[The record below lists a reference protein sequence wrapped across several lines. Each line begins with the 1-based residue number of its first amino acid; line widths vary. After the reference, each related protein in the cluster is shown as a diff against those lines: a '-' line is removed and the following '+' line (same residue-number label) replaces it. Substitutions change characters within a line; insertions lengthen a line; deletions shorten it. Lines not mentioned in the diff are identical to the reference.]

1 MTLEEEVRVVR
12 AENARLREALAA
24 AQALIEQLRGDLT
37 PALARREE
45 LTAQAQRKTPGF
57 VRATKQ
63 PAPSDKEPRK
73 KRAAEHNKGR
83 PREEQ
88 PTRIVQHALERCPD
102 CGYALRGESI
112 AWTRQVL
119 ELPPPP
125 PVEVVEHQYLKRHCP
140 ACDRWHTPKADADG
154 VVGQG
159 RLGIRLL
166 SLLAYLRTV
175 ARLPLRAVQEQ
186 VETVHGLHLSVGGIQ
201 AALTRL
207 QTALAPVLEEI
218 KAQARASPSAHMDET
233 SWREGGQNGYV
244 WTLCTT
250 GPEAV
255 RYYEYDQ
262 SRAGAVAR
270 RLLGAYRGILV
281 TDFYA
286 AYGQLTNRHQYCWVH
301 LLRDLHALKEAHPA
315 DWRLVGWARAVR
327 HLYDIARAELA
338 RTPALTA
345 AQREALARLLDA
357 RLQQLGLRYA
367 RRKGHPCRALAQRLL
382 RHQGQ
387 FFAFVRTPGVSADNN
402 PAERALRP
410 LVIMRKISGGSR
422 SAQGSATRLALAS
435 AFGTWQARHLNPL
448 AACIAALS

>member
-1 MTLEEEVRVVR
+1 MTLEEEVALLR
-12 AENARLREALAA
+12 AENVRLRGELAA
-24 AQALIEQLRGDLT
+24 ALEIIEKLRGELA
-37 PALARREE
+37 PALAQLAEVREK
-45 LTAQAQRKTPGF
+45 AQRTRPAF
-57 VRATKQ
+57 VRANTK
-63 PAPSDKEPRK
+63 PAPAAKEPRK
-73 KRAAEHNKGR
+73 KRTAVHNKGR
-83 PREEQ
+83 RREEQ
-88 PTRIVQHALERCPD
+88 PARIVQHALEQCPA
-102 CGYALRGESI
+102 CGYALRGQSI
-112 AWTRQVL
+112 DWTRQVL
-119 ELPPPP
+119 ELPLPPP
-125 PVEVVEHQYLKRHCP
+125 MEVVEHQYLKRHCP

-159 RLGIRLL
+159 RLGLRLL

-175 ARLPLRAVQEQ
+175 ARLPLRGVQEQ
-186 VETVHGLHLSVGGIQ
+186 LETVHGLHLSVGGIQ

-207 QTALAPVLEEI
+207 QRALAPVLEEI
-218 KAQARASPSAHMDET
+218 KTQARASPSAHMDET
-233 SWREGGQNGYV
+233 QWREGGQNGYV

-250 GPEAV
+250 GPTAV
-255 RYYEYDQ
+255 RYYEYDK

-286 AYGQLTNRHQYCWVH
+286 AYGQLTNKHQYCWVH

-315 DWRLVGWARAVR
+315 DWRMVGWARAVR
-327 HLYDIARAELA
+327 HLYEIARAEVA
-338 RTPALTA
+338 QTPAL
-345 AQREALARLLDA
+345 AQRQRELLARLLDA
-357 RLQQLGLRYA
+357 RLQRLGSRYA

-387 FFAFVRTPGVSADNN
+387 FFAFVRTPEVSADNN

>member
-1 MTLEEEVRVVR
+1 MEDEVAALR
-12 AENARLREALAA
+12 AEIARLRADLAA
-24 AQALIEQLRGDLT
+24 AQAVIEHLRGEGAPVVAQREEQRAPAKGPT
-37 PALARREE
+37 PA
-45 LTAQAQRKTPGF
+45 F
-57 VRATKQ
+57 VGANTRPEPTG
-63 PAPSDKEPRK
+63 EPRK
-73 KRAAEHNKGR
+73 KRAAAHNKGR
-83 PREEQ
+83 KREER
-88 PTRIVQHALERCPD
+88 PTRSVQHAVERCPD
-102 CGYALRGESI
+102 CGYLLRGQSLD
-112 AWTRQVL
+112 WTRDVL

-125 PVEVVEHQYLKRHCP
+125 PVEVVEHQYLKRRCP
-140 ACDRWHTPKADADG
+140 ACATWHTPKADADG

-175 ARLPLRAVQEQ
+175 ARLPLRTIQDHLASVQ
-186 VETVHGLHLSVGGIQ
+186 GLHLSVGGIA

-207 QTALAPVLEEI
+207 RTALTPVLEEI
-218 KAQARASPSAHMDET
+218 KTQARGSPSVHMDET
-233 SWREGGQNGYV
+233 SWRENGQNGYV

-255 RYYEYDQ
+255 RYYAYDH

-286 AYGQLTNRHQYCWVH
+286 AYGQVPSPHQYCWVH
-301 LLRDLHALKEAHPA
+301 LLRDLHTLKETHPT
-315 DWRLVGWARAVR
+315 DGLLHGWARAVR
-327 HLYDIARAELA
+327 HLYDIGRAELA
-338 RTPALTA
+338 RTPAPTA

-357 RLQQLGLRYA
+357 RLQHLGRRYA
-367 RRKGHPCRALAQRLL
+367 RRSGHPCRALAQRLL

-387 FFAFVRTPGVSADNN
+387 FFTFVRTPDVSADNN

-422 SAQGSATRLALAS
+422 SAEGSITRLALAS